1 MIASRENRHAL
12 ADALLIFKPD
22 SAYRLAAREGIW
34 GWLSSERDW
43 KIESLEWFQP
53 SASLIESH
61 YDFLQGRP
69 FFPWLVD
76 FMSALPAIVGRI
88 SADPQALGLMRY
100 DLGETQIS
108 KSRPGSLRERYGIF
122 GGLNCLHLSDAPET
136 GAAEVKRWS
145 EFVQLDQV
153 KVKLDGSSSK
163 PDHTYHLRSLATQVA
178 GGIHID
184 SASKMMRE
192 LLAEESELEG
202 NQLEAL
208 WRITLGA
215 LS

>member
-1 MIASRENRHAL
+1 L
-12 ADALLIFKPD
+12 AEALLIFKPD
-22 SAYRLAAREGIW
+22 SAYRLAARAGIW
-34 GWLSSERDW
+34 GWLASEREW
-43 KIESLEWFQP
+43 KIESLDWFQP
-53 SASLIESH
+53 PKSLIENH

-76 FMSALPAIVGRI
+76 FMTALPLLVGRVTA
-88 SADPQALGLMRY
+88 SAEALKHMRH
-100 DLGETQIS
+100 DLGETQIA

-136 GAAEVKRWS
+136 GAAEVMRWS
-145 EFVQLDQV
+145 GVVQLDKV
-153 KVKLDGSSSK
+153 KVRLKDTTDK

-178 GGIHID
+178 SGIHVEL
-184 SASKMMRE
+184 ASQMIRE
-192 LLAEESELEG
+192 LVAEECELDG
-202 NQLEAL
+202 GKLDAL

>member
-1 MIASRENRHAL
+1 M
-12 ADALLIFKPD
+12 ADALVIFKPD

-53 SASLIESH
+53 PASLIESH

-76 FMSALPAIVGRI
+76 FMSALPVIVGRVTA
-88 SADPQALGLMRY
+88 SDQALGIMRY
-100 DLGETQIS
+100 DLGETQIA
-108 KSRPGSLRERYGIF
+108 KSRPGSLRERYGIY

-145 EFVQLDQV
+145 DHVQLDRV
-153 KVKLDGSSSK
+153 NVPDLDDATDK
-163 PDHTYHLRSLATQVA
+163 PDHTFHLRSLATQVA
-178 GGIHID
+178 SGIHAG
-184 SASKMMRE
+184 SASEMIRQ
-192 LLAEESELEG
+192 LLAEECHLEG
-202 NQLEAL
+202 ERLEAMY
-208 WRITLGA
+208 RITLGA